1 MTGSCLDVCLG
12 TKPRSSTR
20 AQERRVFL
28 TAEPSLKSQ
37 LKESML
43 LARRTGF
50 KLVLS
55 FQYLQKSFAW
65 FQVLT

>member
-1 MTGSCLDVCLG
+1 MCVWEPNPGL
-12 TKPRSSTR
+12 P
-20 AQERRVFL
+20 QERRVFL